1 MCAYCSFISMSFC
14 ASKGCGGKKALC
26 VFVVGFNFCV
36 CMFRKEEESGAGGG
50 GGVYSVLVDGFV
62 VYRLG
67 IYK

>member
-1 MCAYCSFISMSFC
+1 MHIVHLSQCLFVPPRVAVERRHFV
-14 ASKGCGGKKALC
+14 

-50 GGVYSVLVDGFV
+50 GYSVLVDEFV